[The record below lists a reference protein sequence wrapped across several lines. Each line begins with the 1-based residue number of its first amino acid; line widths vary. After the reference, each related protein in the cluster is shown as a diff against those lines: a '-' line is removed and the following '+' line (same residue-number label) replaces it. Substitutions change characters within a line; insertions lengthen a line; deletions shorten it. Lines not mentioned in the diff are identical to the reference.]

1 MEKPQRTVALIYG
14 YAVCLVAII
23 TLLISVPNVVNSL
36 MDLSDPIH
44 AGNYYSPGKQAS
56 LASYEIYKMDILS
69 QPQEGGAAG
78 QTTYVPDEATL
89 KAMYEAARVDKIAS
103 AVHIARRSIIVFGLL
118 TLISILIFWFH
129 FRWVRAVS
137 RNVPEPSPGTA

>member
-1 MEKPQRTVALIYG
+1 
-14 YAVCLVAII
+14 
-23 TLLISVPNVVNSL
+23 

-69 QPQEGGAAG
+69 QPQDAGASG
-78 QTTYVPDEATL
+78 QAAYVPDEATL
-89 KAMYEAARVDKIAS
+89 KAMYEAARADKIAS

-118 TLISILIFWFH
+118 TVISILLFWFH
-129 FRWVRAVS
+129 FRWVRTTS
-137 RNVPEPSPGTA
+137 KNGPESSAATA